1 MAEPLRSSTDRAHGV
16 RILLVEDEPA
26 HAELI
31 ERAFGD
37 DGAEFEVVVAPTLK
51 RAVEALGSY
60 NPDLILTDWRLPDGQ
75 GTDLLSETPGLECPV
90 VVMTGH
96 GDETTAVVAL
106 KKGALDYVVKSAEVF
121 ASMPQTVARAL
132 REWNLI
138 KERERLEAELK
149 VSQRMEAIGR
159 LAGGIAHDF
168 NNLLT
173 VIGTNAEFALE
184 EADDRKRNENL
195 SGILEAQQSAAALTG
210 QLLAFGGRQPMK
222 PSAIDVNESI
232 RGVERMMRRVIG
244 EHYALQLDLSDDLG
258 PVLADPTQLEQV
270 IVNLLVNARDAMPT
284 GGSISLC
291 TRLVEVTAPLLCAG
305 GHLSPDTYVT
315 LEVADTGTGMSD
327 SVKARMFDPFFTTK
341 QRGGRGLGL
350 SSAFGIIHQLN
361 GDIAVE
367 TEEGV
372 GTTFSVF
379 LPLGS
384 DAEMSPPAEEM
395 PNSVKDFSGSETI
408 LLAEDDEGIR
418 KLVLQMLGRRGYTV
432 LVAENGE
439 EALDLAR
446 AHEGE
451 VDLLLSD
458 VVMPK
463 RSGYELA
470 LELQKEIEGL
480 STLFIS
486 GYVGDALPPEGLR
499 HPRTQFLPKPF
510 SARALLSRVR
520 DLLDSDPQRLE
531 STASS

>member
-1 MAEPLRSSTDRAHGV
+1 
-16 RILLVEDEPA
+16 
-26 HAELI
+26 
-31 ERAFGD
+31 
-37 DGAEFEVVVAPTLK
+37 
-51 RAVEALGSY
+51 
-60 NPDLILTDWRLPDGQ
+60 
-75 GTDLLSETPGLECPV
+75 
-90 VVMTGH
+90 
-96 GDETTAVVAL
+96 
-106 KKGALDYVVKSAEVF
+106 
-121 ASMPQTVARAL
+121 
-132 REWNLI
+132 
-138 KERERLEAELK
+138 
-149 VSQRMEAIGR
+149 
-159 LAGGIAHDF
+159 
-168 NNLLT
+168 
-173 VIGTNAEFALE
+173 
-184 EADDRKRNENL
+184 
-195 SGILEAQQSAAALTG
+195 
-210 QLLAFGGRQPMK
+210 
-222 PSAIDVNESI
+222 
-232 RGVERMMRRVIG
+232 
-244 EHYALQLDLSDDLG
+244 
-258 PVLADPTQLEQV
+258 
-270 IVNLLVNARDAMPT
+270 
-284 GGSISLC
+284 
-291 TRLVEVTAPLLCAG
+291 
-305 GHLSPDTYVT
+305 
-315 LEVADTGTGMSD
+315 
-327 SVKARMFDPFFTTK
+327 MFDPFFTTK

-384 DAEMSPPAEEM
+384 DAEMAPPAEEM
-395 PNSVKDFSGSETI
+395 SNSAKDFSGSETI